1 MQRYPKAIIMI
12 IINHDYKG
20 INNIHI
26 VLIHHNMKLNSMFE
40 HNDQAIT
47 HFQGCRKDSNQ

>member
-1 MQRYPKAIIMI
+1 MI